1 LESLCKTFEAATLDA
16 KHLRVHWM
24 LPQLKT
30 LSAEGAIGPLGAA
43 IFANFEH
50 TRQAFEELYEQAMM
64 ARSEIDDR
72 VLLKPLMANIQAV
85 FRGEMDGNLS
95 HLIIS

>member
-1 LESLCKTFEAATLDA
+1 
-16 KHLRVHWM
+16 M

-30 LSAEGAIGPLGAA
+30 LSAEGAIGSLGAA
-43 IFANFEH
+43 LFANFEH

-72 VLLKPLMANIQAV
+72 VLVKPLMANIQAV
-85 FRGEMDGNLS
+85 FRGEMDGKFSNNILNKS
-95 HLIIS
+95 AYKINFYF